1 MQQLKKNEG
10 KRSFSVPQ
18 HILNT
23 KSHTLLMLQ
32 MIASLRVCR
41 TRCGNYFDS
50 CIFLS
55 LLRKRIQIIGGSATT
70 CRWRRRWCGKTGR
83 WIALG
88 ALWQRERSALCVRRI
103 LRYTL
108 FAQVASTPICAR
120 LVSADYLRTWNLSIR
135 ICMHIHICALH
146 TCTNAYTYMFVYIRI
161 YMCVCIN
168 V

>member
-1 MQQLKKNEG
+1 MSADGHNAAIQKKRG
-10 KRSFSVPQ
+10 KRSFSLPQ

-32 MIASLRVCR
+32 MIALLRVCR
-41 TRCGNYFDS
+41 TRCGNSSDL

-55 LLRKRIQIIGGSATT
+55 LLQIIGGSATT

-88 ALWQRERSALCVRRI
+88 ALWQRERSALCVGRI
-103 LRYTL
+103 LRCTL

-120 LVSADYLRTWNLSIR
+120 LVSADYLRTWNLSIW
-135 ICMHIHICALH
+135 ICMHIHVCALH
-146 TCTNAYTYMFVYIRI
+146 TCTNAYTCMFTYIRI
-161 YMCVCIN
+161 YMYE
-168 V
+168 